1 LRSLYV
7 YLHLCVSIVCADY
20 RIINGWWMMV
30 RQKCCSPWNIE
41 HVIGWEDYT
50 LVMSFVS
57 KGFPYK
63 DQIE

>member
-1 LRSLYV
+1 
-7 YLHLCVSIVCADY
+7 
-20 RIINGWWMMV
+20 MV